1 MIGKAVQIIVV
12 SGLVFALAAPA
23 AAQTPNPYKA
33 LVLDVVGEGVEE
45 PIEKEVSA
53 VIWAEVDRNP
63 AYNLVKDK
71 RESLSDLLFALG
83 CEEPTAECMSALA
96 EALKVERIIYA
107 RLIATDELHDLT
119 VNVFDYA
126 NKRVVRRWSKRFT
139 PDREFSIYFAQQ
151 MKTFL
156 GGQAPPP
163 TPTRLRVSSNVSGAL
178 VYVDG
183 KEMGPVPWRSTKI
196 SAGKKRV
203 EVRAEGYTYFDKQ
216 FELLEGEDRFYN
228 AVLKPL
234 SSVVIPKNPNEVPDF
249 ELRGRLVTYGYV
261 VLALGAA
268 AVGTGGVFGYLSQRS
283 EDRFEKTQIES
294 KAQKLRDDGV
304 NQATTA
310 NILYGLGGVAIIS
323 GGLLV
328 IAGFA
333 ELEEAEAQAE
343 GAALLAGPDTLG
355 VTWTLSW

>member
-1 MIGKAVQIIVV
+1 MRSAAAFLIVSV
-12 SGLVFALAAPA
+12 CLGLALPA

-33 LVLDVVGEGVEE
+33 LVLDVVGEGVEG

-53 VIWAEVDRNP
+53 IIWAEVDRNP
-63 AYNLVKDK
+63 AYDLVKDK

-83 CEEPTAECMSALA
+83 CEEPTPECMGALA
-96 EALKVERIIYA
+96 EALKVERIVYA

-139 PDREFSIYFAQQ
+139 PDREFATYFGQQ
-151 MKTFL
+151 MQTFL

-163 TPTRLRVSSNVSGAL
+163 TPTRLRISSNVSGAL

-183 KEMGPVPWRSTKI
+183 VEVGPVPWRSTKI
-196 SAGKKRV
+196 TAGKKRV
-203 EVRAEGYTYFDKQ
+203 EVRAEGYTYFDKE
-216 FELLEGEDRFYN
+216 FELLDGEDRFYN

-234 SSVVIPKNPNEVPDF
+234 SSVVVPVDPNKVPDF

-261 VLALGAA
+261 VLALGVASI
-268 AVGTGGVFGYLSQRS
+268 GTGGVFGYLSSRS
-283 EDRFEKTQIES
+283 QERYDDTQIER
-294 KAQKLRDDGV
+294 KAHELRDQGV

-310 NILYGLGGVAIIS
+310 NVLYGLGGVAIIS
-323 GGLLV
+323 GGLLIV
-328 IAGFA
+328 AGYA
-333 ELEEAEAQAE
+333 ELEEAEEQ
-343 GAALLAGPDTLG
+343 GGSLSAGPDG
-355 VTWTLSW
+355 VSVSWTLTW